1 MSLEFAAHLANFAA
15 DELVSTRKEL
25 RNVEDRHEKLYNEHE
40 NLKEAMLEMEKK
52 MRELEQTV
60 ASQDEELARREEAE
74 KEWSCDHILRKTEDE
89 WAKANPDTD
98 KIKKLDAKYE
108 VAYQIAKL
116 KNSFLLNNRS

>member
-25 RNVEDRHEKLYNEHE
+25 RNVEDRHEKLYNDHE
-40 NLKEAMLEMEKK
+40 NLKEAMIEMEKK

-74 KEWSCDHILRKTEDE
+74 KNWSIPHILREIEDE
-89 WAKANPDTD
+89 WAKATPDTD
-98 KIKKLDAKYE
+98 KIKKLDNKYE
-108 VAYQIAKL
+108 AAVKIEEL
-116 KNSFLLNNRS
+116 KSYCLLI